1 MEKGASRPLLVCKK
15 TYSTGYSQAVTH
27 PSTNPAQCCLTSLIR
42 REPVHSAW
50 YGRRTLH
57 HLHRHLLYR
66 QSDHRIW
73 AFGGKQLKNVRLH
86 LAFYAQIKIGWKK
99 GASRPLLVC
108 KKTYSTGYSQAVTHP
123 STNPAQCCLTS
134 LIRREPVHSAW
145 YGRRTMQHIHRHLL
159 YRHSVEILKR
169 NN

>member
-27 PSTNPAQCCLTSLIR
+27 PSTNPAQCCLTSVIR

-50 YGRRTLH
+50 YGRRTMQ

-66 QSDHRIW
+66 HS
-73 AFGGKQLKNVRLH
+73 AFGILERNSLKTLHCIWHLTHRLR
-86 LAFYAQIKIGWKK
+86 LDGKK

-134 LIRREPVHSAW
+134 VIRREPVHSAW
-145 YGRRTMQHIHRHLL
+145 YGRRTMQHLHRHLL
-159 YRHSVEILKR
+159 YRQSDSLGFWRETA
-169 NN
+169 